1 MSAIPSILSLFLA
14 AVAVGQIQ
22 PSGVTRPIVQ
32 DCGFNGT
39 VVCVNKYGAVLPYH
53 FNRSISNNNADYDF
67 RNTSVGNA
75 STFDLLDGAD
85 FVVFER
91 QRGMQYLGS
100 NPSYEFMFA
109 VSKAVHEAPVYAPQ
123 QNLLFI
129 SQLAPPPGYLP
140 QLVVNLND
148 DPPTLSEYLPNPP
161 VYAPNG
167 GTFRD
172 GLIVFGASGGNDS
185 IGGGEQR
192 VSLRTVDPATN
203 RSTVLLNNYFGFYFN
218 TIDDVAVH
226 PVSKDIFFTDPQYSW
241 FNALTDT
248 APQLPCASYR
258 FNPATGATFLVEDTL
273 EQPNGIAFSPDG
285 TTLYISDTGAVSGTI
300 SPQLGSQ
307 GTTFNTTG
315 KRTIYAWDV
324 SNNGTRISNKRAFY
338 LAQDW
343 VPDGLKVSQEGLV
356 LTGSGH
362 GVDVLD
368 DAGQLLIRIQTNYTV
383 QNFAWT
389 GENLTTLWLMGN
401 NGISKVEWNITG
413 QRLT

>member
-1 MSAIPSILSLFLA
+1 
-14 AVAVGQIQ
+14 
-22 PSGVTRPIVQ
+22 
-32 DCGFNGT
+32 
-39 VVCVNKYGAVLPYH
+39 LPYH
-53 FNRSISNNNADYDF
+53 FNRSISSNNADFDY
-67 RNTSVGNA
+67 RNTTVGNA
-75 STFDLLDGAD
+75 STFDLLDTAN
-85 FVVFER
+85 FVVFDQ
-91 QRGMQYLGS
+91 QRGMQYLGD

-109 VSKAVHEAPVYAPQ
+109 VSAAVHEAPVYAPE

-129 SQLAPPPGYLP
+129 SQLAPPPGFLP
-140 QLVVNLND
+140 QLVINLNV
-148 DPPTLSEYLPNPP
+148 DPPTLSEYTPNPP

-167 GTFRD
+167 GSFRN
-172 GLIVFGASGGNDS
+172 GLIVFGASGGNES

-203 RSTVLLNNYFGFYFN
+203 QSTVLLNNYFGYYFN

-226 PVSKDIFFTDPQYSW
+226 PITKDIFFTDPQYSW

-248 APQLPCASYR
+248 APQLGTASYR
-258 FNPATGATFLVEDTL
+258 FDPETGATFLIDDTMQ
-273 EQPNGIAFSPDG
+273 QPNGIAFSPDG
-285 TTLYISDTGAVSGTI
+285 GTLYISDTGAVTGTI
-300 SPQLGSQ
+300 DPNLGSH
-307 GTTFNTTG
+307 GTSFNTTG
-315 KRTIYAWDV
+315 KRAIYAFDV
-324 SNNGTRISNKRAFY
+324 TNNGTRISNKRSFY

-343 VPDGLKVSQEGLV
+343 VPDGLKASQEGLV

-362 GVDVLD
+362 GVDILD
-368 DAGQLLIRIQTNYTV
+368 DVGQLLIRIQTNYTV

>member
-1 MSAIPSILSLFLA
+1 M
-14 AVAVGQIQ
+14 
-22 PSGVTRPIVQ
+22 
-32 DCGFNGT
+32 
-39 VVCVNKYGAVLPYH
+39 LPYH
-53 FNRSISNNNADYDF
+53 FNRSISNNDFDYDY

-75 STFDLLDGAD
+75 STFDLLGNAN
-85 FVVFER
+85 FVVFDQ

-100 NPSYEFMFA
+100 SPTYQFMFA
-109 VSKAVHEAPVYAPQ
+109 VSKAVHEAPVYAPE

-140 QLVVNLND
+140 QLVLNLNV
-148 DPPTLSEYLPNPP
+148 DPPSLSEYLPDPP

-167 GTFRD
+167 GTFRN
-172 GLIVFGASGGNDS
+172 GLIVFGASGGNES

-203 RSTVLLNNYFGFYFN
+203 RSTVLLNNYFGYYFN
-218 TIDDVAVH
+218 TIDDLSVH
-226 PVSKDIFFTDPQYSW
+226 PVTKDIFFTDPDYSW
-241 FNALTDT
+241 FNALSDT
-248 APQLPCASYR
+248 APQLPTASYR
-258 FNPATGATFLVEDTL
+258 FNPETGATFMVDDTIQ
-273 EQPNGIAFSPDG
+273 QPNGIAFSPDG
-285 TTLYISDTGAVSGTI
+285 STLYISETGAVTGTI
-300 SPQLGSQ
+300 DPALGSQ

-315 KRTIYAWDV
+315 KRAIYAFDV
-324 SNNGTRISNKRAFY
+324 TNNGTRVQNKRSFY

-362 GVDVLD
+362 GVDILD
-368 DAGQLLIRIQTNYTV
+368 DVGQLLIRIQTNYTV
-383 QNFAWT
+383 QNFAWV